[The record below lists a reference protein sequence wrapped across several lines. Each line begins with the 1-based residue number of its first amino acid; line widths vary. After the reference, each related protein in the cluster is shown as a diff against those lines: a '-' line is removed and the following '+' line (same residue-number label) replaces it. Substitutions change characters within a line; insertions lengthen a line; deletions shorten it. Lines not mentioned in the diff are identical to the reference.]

1 MLGLLLALGLAS
13 CQKETHPPRQV
24 GVDAILP
31 LSGPLSPAGK
41 AFAEGLR
48 EGLQPGP
55 SDSVR
60 MVLNLLDNA
69 SSADSARQ
77 LLLMPRQSVVLAGIG
92 AAATELPPRKGGLSL
107 WVGQEGEPPQGWS
120 SLAASNQAQ
129 ADSLLAWCR
138 RAPKPLAIV
147 FGATAQWAPLVQE
160 LLEPRLDS
168 LILIPHDGGE
178 TTWNREATR
187 LLVTRPASVLLWHGL
202 DQARSLMARQ
212 DLDSLLTT
220 VKVLGPDGS
229 GTRQVWGPVWEPSQI
244 PAEQELAGWK
254 RFGAY
259 AAKRLVSRGDGL
271 LPALP
276 LTIRSVP
283 AAR

>member
-13 CQKETHPPRQV
+13 CQKEAHLFEEV

-48 EGLQPGP
+48 EGLQASA

-60 MVLNLLDNA
+60 FVLKLLDNG
-69 SSADSARQ
+69 SRADSTYG
-77 LLLMPRQSVVLAGIG
+77 LLLQPRQAFLVAGIG
-92 AAATELPPRKGGLSL
+92 AAATDLPPRRLGTSL
-107 WVGQEGEPPQGWS
+107 WVGQEGEPPQGWR
-120 SLAASNQAQ
+120 SLAVPARVQ

-138 RAPKPLAIV
+138 TAPKPLAIV

-168 LILIPHDGGE
+168 LVLIPHDGGE

-187 LLVTRPASVLLWHGL
+187 LLVTRPASVLLWHGP
-202 DQARSLMARQ
+202 DQARSLLARQ
-212 DLDSLLTT
+212 DLDSLLATA
-220 VKVLGPDGS
+220 KVLGPEGS
-229 GTRQVWGPVWEPSQI
+229 GSPQVWGPVWEPSHT
-244 PAEQELAGWK
+244 PADREIAGW
-254 RFGAY
+254 RRLGAD
-259 AAKRLVSRGDGL
+259 AAKRLVQRDGNV

-276 LTIRSVP
+276 LTIRSGSNT
-283 AAR
+283 R